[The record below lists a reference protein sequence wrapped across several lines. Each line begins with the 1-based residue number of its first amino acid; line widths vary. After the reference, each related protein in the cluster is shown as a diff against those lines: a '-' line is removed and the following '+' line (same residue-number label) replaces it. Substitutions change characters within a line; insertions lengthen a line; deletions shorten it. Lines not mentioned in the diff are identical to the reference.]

1 MKKIMFVCTGN
12 TCRSPMA
19 EALTKN
25 ALEKASL
32 NDVEVVSRGISVFF
46 SSGASEYA
54 HQAMKEYGLNLDTH
68 KSKQIEPKDIEDV
81 DLILTMTNSHKQ
93 YLHHNFPAHKGK
105 IFTLKEFV
113 EESGDVEDPFGGQIK
128 EYRSCAENLH
138 QLVQKLVKKISR
150 DM

>member
-19 EALTKN
+19 EILARN
-25 ALEKASL
+25 EIMKASL
-32 NDVEVVSRGISVFF
+32 NIEVASRGISVYF

-54 HQAMKEYGLNLDTH
+54 RKAMKEYGLNLDTH
-68 KSKQIEPKDIEDV
+68 QSKQIELKDIKDV
-81 DLILTMTNSHKQ
+81 DLILTMTNHHKQ
-93 YLHHNFPAHKGK
+93 YLHMNFPEFKDK

-113 EESGDVEDPFGGQIK
+113 EESGDVSDPFGGQLE

-138 QLVQKLVKKISR
+138 NLIQKLTLKIGHN
-150 DM
+150 M